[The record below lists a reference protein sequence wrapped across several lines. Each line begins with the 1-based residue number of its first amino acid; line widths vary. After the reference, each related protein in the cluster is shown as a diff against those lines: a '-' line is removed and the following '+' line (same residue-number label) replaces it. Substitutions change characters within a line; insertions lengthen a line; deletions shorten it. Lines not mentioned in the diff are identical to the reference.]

1 MPMTDDPLS
10 LLGNLVAKAKK
21 AGAEAADA
29 VHVAST
35 GLSHAQRLGQPE
47 RLEREES
54 HDIGLRVMLG
64 KRQAIVSSTDLAA
77 DSLDELVERALAMA
91 RVVPEDPYC
100 GLAAAD
106 ELANTVPDLDILD
119 QVEPAPEVLI
129 ERARA
134 CEEAARAVAGVTNS
148 EGAEASWSRVD
159 IALVTSNGFARG
171 YARSGHSVSVS
182 VIAGEGL
189 GMESDYDFASAV
201 YGSELDD
208 PAEVGRRAGERA
220 VQRLGSKK
228 PPTRRL
234 PVVFD
239 PRVSNSLLRHLA
251 GAISGPSIA
260 RGTSF
265 LKDRLNHQIFAKGIT
280 IVDDPHRPH
289 GLASKPFDGEGLAN
303 RRMNIVDDG
312 RLTTWILDL
321 SSARQLGLRSTGHAA
336 RGTSSPPSPSTSN
349 LYMEPG
355 SVTPAELLADIAD
368 GFYVT
373 SLMGMGINGVTGDYS
388 RGASGFRIEKGE
400 LTVPISEATVA
411 GNLKDM
417 FLNLTPADDLI
428 FRYGANAPT
437 LRIDGMTLAGN

>member
-1 MPMTDDPLS
+1 MTATDDPLS
-10 LLGNLVAKAKK
+10 LLDDLVAKAKK
-21 AGAEAADA
+21 AGADAADA
-29 VHVAST
+29 VHFSSI
-35 GLSHAQRLGQPE
+35 GLSHAQRLGAPE

-54 HDIGLRVMLG
+54 HDVGLRVMLG
-64 KRQAIVSSTDLAA
+64 RRQAIVSSTDLAA

-100 GLAAAD
+100 GLASAE
-106 ELANTVPDLDILD
+106 ELAKSVPDLDILD
-119 QVEPAPEVLI
+119 EAEPAPEVLI

-134 CEEAARAVAGVTNS
+134 CEEAARAVKGVTNS
-148 EGAEASWSRVD
+148 EGAEASWSRIE

-171 YARSGHSVSVS
+171 YARSGHSVGVS

-189 GMESDYDFASAV
+189 GMESDYEFASAV
-201 YGSELDD
+201 YGRELDD
-208 PAEVGRRAGERA
+208 PTAVGRRAGERA
-220 VQRLGSKK
+220 VQRLGARK

-239 PRVSNSLLRHLA
+239 PRIANSLLRHLA

-265 LKDRLNHQIFAKGIT
+265 LKDKLDSQVFAKGIT

-289 GLASKPFDGEGLAN
+289 GLASKPFDGEGLPN
-303 RRMNIVDDG
+303 RRMNVVADG

-321 SSARQLGLRSTGHAA
+321 SSARQLGLKSTGHAA

-355 SVTPAELLADIAD
+355 KLSPQALMADIED

-373 SLMGMGINGVTGDYS
+373 NLMGMGINGVTGDYS

-400 LTVPISEATVA
+400 LTTPISEATIA
-411 GNLKDM
+411 GNLKQM
-417 FLNLTPADDLI
+417 FLNVTPADDLV
-428 FRYGANAPT
+428 FKYAANAPT

>member
-1 MPMTDDPLS
+1 MTATDDSLS
-10 LLGNLVAKAKK
+10 LLSDLVAKAKK
-21 AGAEAADA
+21 AGADAADA
-29 VHVAST
+29 VHFCST
-35 GLSHAQRLGQPE
+35 GLSHAQRLGAPE

-54 HDIGLRVMLG
+54 QDVGLRVMLG
-64 KRQAIVSSTDLAA
+64 KRQAIVSSTDTAP

-91 RVVPEDPYC
+91 KVVPEDPYC
-100 GLAAAD
+100 GLAEAG
-106 ELANTVPDLDILD
+106 ELATTVPDLDILD
-119 QVEPAPEVLI
+119 AEEPAPEVLI

-134 CEEAARAVAGVTNS
+134 CEEAARAVTGITNS
-148 EGAEASWSRVD
+148 EGAEASWSRID

-171 YARSGHSVSVS
+171 YARSGHSVGVS

-201 YGSELDD
+201 YGGELDD
-208 PAEVGRRAGERA
+208 PAAVGRRAGERA
-220 VQRLGSKK
+220 VKRLNAKK

-234 PVVFD
+234 PIIYD
-239 PRVSNSLLRHLA
+239 PRVSNSMLRHLA
-251 GAISGPSIA
+251 GAVSGPAIA

-265 LKDRLNHQIFAKGIT
+265 LKDRLDSQVFAEGIT

-303 RRMNIVDDG
+303 RRLNLIDGG
-312 RLTTWILDL
+312 RLTTWIMDL
-321 SSARQLGLRSTGHAA
+321 SSARQLGLKSTGHAA
-336 RGTSSPPSPSTSN
+336 RGASSPPSPSTSN

-355 SVTPAELLADIAD
+355 SLSPAELMADIED

-373 SLMGMGINGVTGDYS
+373 GLMGMGINGVTGDYS

-400 LTVPISEATVA
+400 LTTPISEATVA

-417 FLNLTPADDLI
+417 FLNITPADDLV
-428 FRYGANAPT
+428 FKYSANAPT
-437 LRIDGMTLAGN
+437 LRIDGMMLAGN

>member
-1 MPMTDDPLS
+1 MTATDDPLS
-10 LLGNLVAKAKK
+10 LLGDLVAKAKK

-29 VHVAST
+29 VHFSST
-35 GLSHAQRLGQPE
+35 GLSHAQRLGAPE

-54 HDIGLRVMLG
+54 HDVGLRVLLG
-64 KRQAIVSSTDLAA
+64 KRQAIVSSTDLAP
-77 DSLDELVERALAMA
+77 DSLDALVERALAMA
-91 RVVPEDPYC
+91 KVVPEDPYC
-100 GLAAAD
+100 GLATAE
-106 ELANTVPDLDILD
+106 ELATSVPALDILD
-119 QVEPAPEVLI
+119 TEEPAPEVLI

-134 CEEAARAVAGVTNS
+134 CEEAARAVSGVTNS
-148 EGAEASWSRVD
+148 EGAEASWSRIE

-171 YARSGHSVSVS
+171 YGRSGHSVGVS
-182 VIAGEGL
+182 VIAGGGL
-189 GMESDYDFASAV
+189 HMESDYEFASAV
-201 YGSELDD
+201 YGRELED
-208 PAEVGRRAGERA
+208 AAAVGRRAGERA
-220 VQRLGSKK
+220 VQRLGAKK
-228 PPTRRL
+228 PPTQRL

-239 PRVSNSLLRHLA
+239 PRISNSLLRHLA

-265 LKDRLNHQIFAKGIT
+265 LKDKLNNQIFPEGIT

-303 RRMNIVDDG
+303 GRMNIVEGG

-321 SSARQLGLRSTGHAA
+321 SSARQLGMRSTGHAA

-355 SVTPAELLADIAD
+355 SATPAELMVDIEQ

-373 SLMGMGINGVTGDYS
+373 GMMGMGINGVTGDYS

-400 LTVPISEATVA
+400 LTYPISEATVA
-411 GNLKDM
+411 GNLKQM
-417 FLNLTPADDLI
+417 FMNLTPANDLV
-428 FRYGANAPT
+428 FKYAANAPT

>member
-1 MPMTDDPLS
+1 MTATDDPLS
-10 LLGNLVAKAKK
+10 LLGDLVAKAKK

-29 VHVAST
+29 VHFSST
-35 GLSHAQRLGQPE
+35 GLSHAQRLGAPE

-54 HDIGLRVMLG
+54 HDVGLRVMLG

-100 GLAAAD
+100 GLATAD
-106 ELANTVPDLDILD
+106 ELAKSVPALDILD
-119 QVEPAPEVLI
+119 EAEPAPEVLI

-148 EGAEASWSRVD
+148 EGAEASWSRIE
-159 IALVTSNGFARG
+159 IALVTSAGFARG
-171 YARSGHSVSVS
+171 YARSGHSVGVS

-189 GMESDYDFASAV
+189 GMESDYEFASAV
-201 YGSELDD
+201 YGRELDD

-220 VQRLGSKK
+220 VSRLGGKK
-228 PPTRRL
+228 PATRRL

-239 PRVSNSLLRHLA
+239 PRISNSLLRHLA

-265 LKDRLNHQIFAKGIT
+265 LKDKLDSQIFASGIT

-303 RRMNIVDDG
+303 RRMNIVEDG

-321 SSARQLGLRSTGHAA
+321 SSARQLGMKSTGHAA

-355 SVTPAELLADIAD
+355 SVTPAELMADIED

-373 SLMGMGINGVTGDYS
+373 GMMGMGINGVTGDYS

-400 LTVPISEATVA
+400 LTTPISEATVA
-411 GNLKDM
+411 GNLKQM
-417 FLNLTPADDLI
+417 FLHLTPANDLV
-428 FRYGANAPT
+428 FKYGANAPT
-437 LRIDGMTLAGN
+437 LRIDGMTVAGN

>member
-1 MPMTDDPLS
+1 MTATDDPLS
-10 LLGNLVAKAKK
+10 LLGDLVAKAKK

-29 VHVAST
+29 VHFSST
-35 GLSHAQRLGQPE
+35 GLSHAQRLGAPE

-54 HDIGLRVMLG
+54 HDVGLRVMLG

-77 DSLDELVERALAMA
+77 DSLDELVERAIAMA

-100 GLAAAD
+100 GLATA
-106 ELANTVPDLDILD
+106 EQLAKSVPALDILD
-119 QVEPAPEVLI
+119 AAEPAPEVLI

-148 EGAEASWSRVD
+148 EGAEASWSRIE
-159 IALVTSNGFARG
+159 IALVTSTGFARG
-171 YARSGHSVSVS
+171 YARSGHSVGVS

-189 GMESDYDFASAV
+189 GMESDYEFASAV
-201 YGSELDD
+201 YGKELDD

-220 VQRLGSKK
+220 VKRLGAKK
-228 PPTRRL
+228 PATRRL

-239 PRVSNSLLRHLA
+239 PRISNSLLRHLA

-265 LKDRLNHQIFAKGIT
+265 LKDKLNQQIFSAGIT

-289 GLASKPFDGEGLAN
+289 GLASKPFDGEGLPN
-303 RRMNIVDDG
+303 RRMNIVEDG
-312 RLTTWILDL
+312 RLTTWVLDL
-321 SSARQLGLRSTGHAA
+321 SSARQLGMTSTGHAA

-355 SVTPAELLADIAD
+355 SATPAELMADIED

-373 SLMGMGINGVTGDYS
+373 SMMGMGINGVTGDYS

-400 LTVPISEATVA
+400 LTTPISEATVA
-411 GNLKDM
+411 GNLKQM
-417 FLNLTPADDLI
+417 FLNLTPANDLV
-428 FRYGANAPT
+428 FKYGANAPT
-437 LRIDGMTLAGN
+437 LRIEGMTLAGN

>member
-1 MPMTDDPLS
+1 MTALDDPLS
-10 LLGNLVAKAKK
+10 LLGDLVAKAKK
-21 AGAEAADA
+21 AGADAADA
-29 VHVAST
+29 VHFSST
-35 GLSHAQRLGQPE
+35 GLSHAQRLGAPE

-54 HDIGLRVMLG
+54 HDVGLRVMLG

-77 DSLDELVERALAMA
+77 DSLEGLVERALAMA
-91 RVVPEDPYC
+91 KVVPEDPYC

-106 ELANTVPDLDILD
+106 QIATSVPALDILD
-119 QVEPAPEVLI
+119 TEEPAPEALI

-159 IALVTSNGFARG
+159 IALVTSNGFAQG
-171 YARSGHSVSVS
+171 YARSGHSVGVS

-189 GMESDYDFASAV
+189 GMESDYEFASAV
-201 YGSELDD
+201 YGRELED
-208 PAEVGRRAGERA
+208 AAAVGRRAGERA
-220 VQRLGSKK
+220 VQRLGAKK
-228 PPTRRL
+228 PQTKRL

-265 LKDRLNHQIFAKGIT
+265 LKDKLNSQIFAKGIT
-280 IVDDPHRPH
+280 IVDDPHRSH
-289 GLASKPFDGEGLAN
+289 GLASKPFDGEGLPN
-303 RRMNIVDDG
+303 RRMNIVDQG
-312 RLTTWILDL
+312 RLTTWVLDL
-321 SSARQLGLRSTGHAA
+321 SSARQLGLQSTGHAA

-355 SVTPAELLADIAD
+355 TLTPEQLIGEIDD
-368 GFYVT
+368 GFYIT
-373 SLMGMGINGVTGDYS
+373 GMMGMGINGVTGDYS
-388 RGASGFRIEKGE
+388 RGASGFRIEKGV
-400 LTVPISEATVA
+400 LTTPISEATVA

-417 FLNLTPADDLI
+417 FLNLTPANDLV
-428 FRYGANAPT
+428 FKYGANAPT
-437 LRIDGMTLAGN
+437 LRIDGMMLAGN